1 VLATVFFID
10 QNRKDTPL
18 SQFGR
23 INQVL
28 PQVDER
34 IFLKWLK
41 DVALPCLSNSELL
54 ERVRAELDSLNEKT
68 EVKMFVSNFAVNF
81 ENAMR
86 TLDREEAELAQLKAG
101 WAQREQETK
110 DEIAEAKARWAR
122 EEQELVAAKE
132 RAERE
137 LVAAQEEIERL
148 KRRN

>member
-1 VLATVFFID
+1 
-10 QNRKDTPL
+10 L

-28 PQVDER
+28 PQVAGWPEADER

-41 DVALPCLSNSELL
+41 DVALPRLSNSELL
-54 ERVRAELDSLNEKT
+54 ERVRADLDSLNEKT
-68 EVKMFVSNFAVNF
+68 EVNMFVSNFAVNF
-81 ENAMR
+81 EKAMR

-110 DEIAEAKARWAR
+110 DEIAEAKARW
-122 EEQELVAAKE
+122 V

-137 LVAAQEEIERL
+137 LMAAQEEIERL
-148 KRRN
+148 KRGN